1 MSQLI
6 RVTTTPYQAVHFRQ
20 RAQLVPS
27 DMVNIE
33 RRKAIARQIAFCSS
47 HTNSGSIDM
56 DSYQKIHRTFSQP
69 DAPHSAGSSAA
80 FTAASSFSAAGLANT
95 NIAGVSHKYSVN
107 SGSFGQTSGIS
118 ESEGS
123 AGWQEPGVSYPVSM
137 DGSSNA
143 NQAAYDLQRSSFEL
157 RAAMGNISFIP
168 GFDITIVT
176 QRPDIEFEY
185 LGGFNYV
192 PPQEASAGEYINLFI

>member
-6 RVTTTPYQAVHFRQ
+6 RVTTTPYEAVHFRQ

-33 RRKAIARQIAFCSS
+33 RRKAIAREIAFRSS
-47 HTNSGSIDM
+47 HTSGGTIDM
-56 DSYQKIHRTFSQP
+56 DSFQKIHRTFSQP
-69 DAPHSAGSSAA
+69 NTLRAAESSAA
-80 FTAASSFSAAGLANT
+80 FTSAPRFSSADSATT
-95 NIAGVSHKYSVN
+95 NIADVSYKYSVN
-107 SGSFGQTSGIS
+107 TGSFGQTSGIS
-118 ESEGS
+118 EGS
-123 AGWQEPGVSYPVSM
+123 VDWQTAGVSYPVSM
-137 DGSSNA
+137 DGSSSA

-157 RAAMGNISFIP
+157 RAAMGDISFIP

>member
-47 HTNSGSIDM
+47 HTNSSFIDM

-69 DAPHSAGSSAA
+69 DTLRTAGSSAA
-80 FTAASSFSAAGLANT
+80 FTTASRFSSAYSANT
-95 NIAGVSHKYSVN
+95 NIADISHKYSVN
-107 SGSFGQTSGIS
+107 SGSFGPPSDINGF
-118 ESEGS
+118 EGS
-123 AGWQEPGVSYPVSM
+123 AGQQEAGVFYSVSM
-137 DGSSNA
+137 DGGSSA
-143 NQAAYDLQRSSFEL
+143 NQAACDLQRSSFEL
-157 RAAMGNISFIP
+157 RAAMGDISFIP

-192 PPQEASAGEYINLFI
+192 PPQEASTGEYINLFI